1 MNTLRMSQ
9 SGHTERGSTGR
20 DTSTARPTT
29 NDKANSAK
37 PDFYYGDRNKYDDW
51 KNQVMMYILME
62 RIQPDKHP
70 LVACSYLRGE
80 AQQWIRPHLQAR
92 LLRNEDPTGMFVG
105 LQELFEVMNGIY
117 GLSNDNQVAIRNIQL
132 LTQKTSASQYTA
144 KFKEY
149 QDKTG
154 WNDQALCTMYYRG
167 LKDHVKDELVRAK
180 VDSMSGLKNLI
191 QQSIDIDD
199 RLYERSMEKRHTG
212 QNRGRSGF
220 VPNGWSGGQQ
230 RRDPN
235 AMELDVTQRVP
246 RKGNFK
252 GRTGGKGKPQGKQGG
267 PECYNC
273 HKMGHYARDCRG
285 PKVRPPQQQIN
296 AMICE
301 ENESPTDKTHG
312 TNDTLT
318 EPYLSEPDPLHAS
331 HGRCP
336 PFAWHEGLGRNQW
349 VSDDYDRLCEMERTG
364 WPMTDTDQNEY
375 DRLTE
380 GTKPT
385 RELNVTERSS
395 SEEEMREISDEL
407 ERLRRRRE
415 NTEERINNIRPRW
428 HQLQERYRNG
438 DYAIVEEIQ
447 LHARQLRELY
457 GETLAQQQQL
467 EVLSRCQENIER
479 RARRPRPQ
487 REFNIME
494 AFPRQQDRDD
504 GNHTRGRSPPP
515 SLWTELTLQQ
525 QNWTPSPTEDSNNEL
540 VRTQSIS
547 PLNLEEEP
555 VEETMTDAPRLIE
568 QHYSVITHDNMETA
582 QESSD
587 EESDDEPDDL
597 EILHISVD
605 GPQPVITMI
614 LHIARVYEDVFPR
627 MAGKRYLNAR
637 AFEDMLEQLR
647 RKFWTYRQTDM
658 DYTTYSY
665 IREHVPMGSEFQHG
679 GYLTPDG
686 MFINKTMR
694 ERVQLLGQRY
704 KEILMLQ
711 DLYQNDA
718 LTFSDMKLKHAQHMQ
733 QWAIPPLLPP
743 GPPTPVW
750 RGMTLGHVKTTTY
763 GQVQTRVAAGKVFF
777 RPRDG
782 PLSWEVCME
791 TATSPDYYS
800 KNE

>member
-1 MNTLRMSQ
+1 MSQ
-9 SGHTERGSTGR
+9 SGHTERGSTTR
-20 DTSTARPTT
+20 DASAVRPP
-29 NDKANSAK
+29 NDKTQTSK
-37 PDFYYGDRNKYDDW
+37 PEYYYGDRNKFEDW
-51 KNQVMMYILME
+51 VNQLLMYFLLE
-62 RIQPDKHP
+62 GVRPEKQA
-70 LVACSYLRGE
+70 LTAASYLRGE
-80 AQQWIRPHLQAR
+80 AQQWIRPQLQAR
-92 LLRNEDPTGMFVG
+92 LLRNEDPNG
-105 LQELFEVMNGIY
+105 LFTSFQGLVQTMNGIY
-117 GLSNDNQVAIRNIQL
+117 GLSNDKQVAIRNIQL

-144 KFKEY
+144 KFREY
-149 QDKTG
+149 QAKTG
-154 WNDQALCTMYYRG
+154 WDDEALCTMYYRG

-180 VDSMSGLKNLI
+180 VNAMAGLDTLVQEAI
-191 QQSIDIDD
+191 SIDD

-220 VPNGWSGGQQ
+220 VPNSWTGGQQ

-252 GRTGGKGKPQGKQGG
+252 GRTGGRGKPQGKQGG

-273 HKMGHYARDCRG
+273 HKIGHYARDCRG

-301 ENESPTDKTHG
+301 ENESPTDKTHD
-312 TNDTLT
+312 TNDILT

-331 HGRCP
+331 HVRCP
-336 PFAWHEGLGRNQW
+336 PFEWHEGLGRNQW
-349 VSDDYDRLCEMERTG
+349 VSDDYARLCEMDRIG
-364 WPMTDTDQNEY
+364 WPMTDSEKTEY
-375 DRLTE
+375 DRLEE
-380 GTKPT
+380 GQRSTK
-385 RELNVTERSS
+385 ELNVTEQATLEDQLSNILCEEGATLLLQETADRKVIEAGLLWAAYITRRANGDDTN
-395 SEEEMREISDEL
+395 SEEIKRLGERMEYLYDLSAILDERRDKLLEERDEL
-407 ERLRRRRE
+407 EQ
-415 NTEERINNIRPRW
+415 RIQRN
-428 HQLQERYRNG
+428 QRYR
-438 DYAIVEEIQ
+438 EI
-447 LHARQLRELY
+447 
-457 GETLAQQQQL
+457 
-467 EVLSRCQENIER
+467 
-479 RARRPRPQ
+479 
-487 REFNIME
+487 NIME
-494 AFPRQQDRDD
+494 MFPRQQERDD

-515 SLWTELTLQQ
+515 SKWTDLTLQQ
-525 QNWTPSPTEDSNNEL
+525 QNWTPSPTDDSDDSLEIPE
-540 VRTQSIS
+540 SIS

-555 VEETMTDAPRLIE
+555 VRKSATTDAPRLIE
-568 QHYSVITHDNMETA
+568 QHYSVTTHDNMEAT

-597 EILHISVD
+597 EILHMSVD

-665 IREHVPMGSEFQHG
+665 VREHVPMGGEFQHG

-686 MFINKTMR
+686 MFVNKMMR

-718 LTFSDMKLKHAQHMQ
+718 LTFSDMKLKHAQHMR

-763 GQVQTRVAAGKVFF
+763 GQVQTRVAAGKVIFG
-777 RPRDG
+777 PRDG